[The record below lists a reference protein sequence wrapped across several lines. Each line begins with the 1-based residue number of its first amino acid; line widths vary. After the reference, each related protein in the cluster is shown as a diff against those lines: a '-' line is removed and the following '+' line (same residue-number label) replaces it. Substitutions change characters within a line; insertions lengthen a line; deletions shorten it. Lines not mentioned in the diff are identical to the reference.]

1 MIFTRYFALKFT
13 QWSIGYSQTSSYHN
27 KRCESMSTSKLGF
40 ISYVKNIAKVQ
51 KNNMLEKL
59 ADRMKEFKTV
69 EEFGQ
74 LNKKS
79 TKIKEL
85 KLFEQKEKIV
95 EEYIQIFKKTKEQ

>member
-1 MIFTRYFALKFT
+1 
-13 QWSIGYSQTSSYHN
+13 
-27 KRCESMSTSKLGF
+27 
-40 ISYVKNIAKVQ
+40 
-51 KNNMLEKL
+51 MLEKL
-59 ADRMKEFKTV
+59 ADRMKEFKIV

-95 EEYIQIFKKTKEQ
+95 EEYIQIFKKTKE